1 MSEEMRLMREGIVWI
16 LAVVALPGI
25 AAANGVQPGAVIGSL
40 ADNASAGVE
49 AAAAPSGLDLQI
61 DALPVPAPGASNDAR
76 AIAPTRPERYSGAEP
91 QAAER
96 GLSFGLELRRRNA
109 ADNLARA
116 GEPDES
122 GLQDDLER
130 LIDRSALGLR
140 GKYRF

>member
-1 MSEEMRLMREGIVWI
+1 MRDGIVWI

-25 AAANGVQPGAVIGSL
+25 AAANGVPPGAVIGSL
-40 ADNASAGVE
+40 ADTANASAGVE

-61 DALPVPAPGASNDAR
+61 DALPLAAPGASNDAR
-76 AIAPTRPERYSGAEP
+76 AIAPTQPERYSGAEP
-91 QAAER
+91 QAAGR
-96 GLSFGLELRRRNA
+96 GLSFGVELRRRNT